1 MRLKQRITR
10 ILIREI
16 VADVDEA
23 AGEIVLTIHWT
34 GGRHSELR
42 VKKNQ
47 TGHHS
52 RCTSLEAIE
61 IIRRMAG
68 RFPDEQIA
76 ATLNRLG
83 LKTGSGNNWVELRIR
98 TARSYHHLPS
108 YDPQLRQSMLTLEEA
123 SERLGV
129 SHKIVRR
136 LIDSKMIPATQVV
149 PWAPWEIPV
158 ESIKSAQVLQEVA
171 ALKRGSRVKVSNEE
185 AEFPMFAGI

>member
-10 ILIREI
+10 ILIQEI
-16 VADVDEA
+16 IADVDEA
-23 AGEIVLTIHWT
+23 AGEILLLIHWT

-42 VKKNQ
+42 VKKNL
-47 TGHHS
+47 TGQHS

-61 IIRRMAG
+61 IIRQMAG

-76 ATLNRLG
+76 STLNRLG
-83 LKTGSGNNWVELRIR
+83 LKTGSGNNWIELRVR
-98 TARSYHHLPS
+98 TARSYHELPS
-108 YDPQLRQSMLTLEEA
+108 YDPKLRQDTLTLEEA

-136 LIDSKMIPATQVV
+136 LIDSKAIVATQVV

-158 ESIKSAQVLQEVA
+158 EAIQSEQVLRAVA
-171 ALKRGSRVKVSNEE
+171 AVKRGSRAKEITME
-185 AEFPMFAGI
+185 AELPMFAGI